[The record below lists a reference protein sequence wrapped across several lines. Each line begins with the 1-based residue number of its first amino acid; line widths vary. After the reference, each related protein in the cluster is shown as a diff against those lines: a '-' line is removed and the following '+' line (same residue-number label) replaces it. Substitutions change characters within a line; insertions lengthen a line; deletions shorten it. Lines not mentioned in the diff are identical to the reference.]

1 MLLCNIPVQYKE
13 GVFGFHE
20 FEDDTNDMETDSQVI
35 ALDYTDY
42 GKIVEYTVPI
52 VSEYDDASND
62 LTLYGIPED
71 ELVQTLQAAYNKNGR
86 LEKITAHIKNK
97 EMLLYIYYENREAA
111 KQEIQKFA
119 LETADAMIEEIAKCK
134 EEVARL
140 FVEYFEDGEAMDF
153 HAGIGTK
160 AEKIAI
166 EQKYP
171 KDKDIGDCF
180 GNYSADYIE
189 GNNKGL
195 YARVKCADNENMDF
209 FYYAV
214 EIMEKHIKEKAPEL
228 LNRTED
234 FRFISD
240 QYD

>member
-1 MLLCNIPVQYKE
+1 MS
-13 GVFGFHE
+13 
-20 FEDDTNDMETDSQVI
+20 ED
-35 ALDYTDY
+35 
-42 GKIVEYTVPI
+42 
-52 VSEYDDASND
+52 DDASND

-86 LEKITAHIKNK
+86 LEKITAHIKDK

-119 LETADAMIEEIAKCK
+119 LETADAMIAEIAKCK
-134 EEVARL
+134 EEVSRL
-140 FVEYFEDGEAMDF
+140 FVEYFWGRRGNGFSCRDWHESGEDCNRTE
-153 HAGIGTK
+153 
-160 AEKIAI
+160 
-166 EQKYP
+166 YP
-171 KDKDIGDCF
+171 NDKDVGDGF
-180 GNYSADYIE
+180 GNYSSDYIN

-195 YARVKCADNENMDF
+195 YTRVKCADNESMDF

-214 EIMEKHIKEKAPEL
+214 EIMEKHIQEKAPEF

-234 FRFISD
+234 FRFISY

>member
-1 MLLCNIPVQYKE
+1 MLLCNIPIQYKE
-13 GVFGFHE
+13 GVFGFYE
-20 FEDDTNDMETDSQVI
+20 FEDYANDMEDSQII

-42 GKIVEYTVPI
+42 GEIVEYTVPI
-52 VSEYDDASND
+52 VSEDDDASND

-71 ELVQTLQAAYNKNGR
+71 EIVQTLQAAYNKNGR
-86 LEKITAHIKNK
+86 LEKITAHIKDK

-119 LETADAMIEEIAKCK
+119 LETADAMIAEIAKCK
-134 EEVARL
+134 EEVSRL

-160 AEKIAI
+160 AEKTAI

-171 KDKDIGDCF
+171 NDKDVCDGF
-180 GNYSADYIE
+180 GNYSSDYIN

-195 YARVKCADNENMDF
+195 YTRVKCADNESMDF

-214 EIMEKHIKEKAPEL
+214 EIMEKHIQEKAPEF

-234 FRFISD
+234 FRFISY